1 MIDSKPAHVIVGF
14 PLLFSAFTQAR
25 KRSKMEYNKFYPQN
39 QNQISNLNSQISD
52 FKSQIKI

>member
-14 PLLFSAFTQAR
+14 PLLFSAFTQMR

-39 QNQISNLNSQISD
+39 QISILR
-52 FKSQIKI
+52 FQIKIKI